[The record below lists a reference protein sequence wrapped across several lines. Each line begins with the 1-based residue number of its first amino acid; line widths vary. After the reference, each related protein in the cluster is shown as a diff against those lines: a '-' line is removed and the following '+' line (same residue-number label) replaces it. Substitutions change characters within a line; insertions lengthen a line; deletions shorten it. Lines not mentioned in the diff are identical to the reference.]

1 MYATE
6 SAFIP
11 SGTLQGADEQQAICY
26 KVDKISGK
34 LVDQWVTFEKYKEKK
49 KILLQTMEGRVV
61 FLSHFYFNLCV
72 YKCKRAIYNLKK
84 KTHKWGED
92 RASYCDAFSKVSI
105 VKYDNK
111 LLINF
116 CLF

>member
-49 KILLQTMEGRVV
+49 KFSFKPWKEGLFSSVI
-61 FLSHFYFNLCV
+61 FTLICV
-72 YKCKRAIYNLKK
+72 Y
-84 KTHKWGED
+84 
-92 RASYCDAFSKVSI
+92 VS
-105 VKYDNK
+105 VKEQY
-111 LLINF
+111 IT
-116 CLF
+116 